1 MKKIILIL
9 LLVAVSV
16 GGYAQKKRVESTI
29 MMDTLEVD
37 YKTRYVSPFWSNFY
51 IQGSFA
57 GRDVWRRG

>member
-37 YKTRYVSPFWSNFY
+37 YKTRTIYLLASVCLQDFCSVSER
-51 IQGSFA
+51 I
-57 GRDVWRRG
+57 

>member
-29 MMDTLEVD
+29 MMYGAQNEA
-37 YKTRYVSPFWSNFY
+37 YKTIY
-51 IQGSFA
+51 
-57 GRDVWRRG
+57 

>member
-9 LLVAVSV
+9 LLAAVSA

-51 IQGSFA
+51 IQG
-57 GRDVWRRG
+57 

>member
-29 MMDTLEVD
+29 M
-37 YKTRYVSPFWSNFY
+37 R
-51 IQGSFA
+51 
-57 GRDVWRRG
+57 RDMFPLSGAISIYRVRLPVV

>member
-9 LLVAVSV
+9 LLAAVSA

-37 YKTRYVSPFWSNFY
+37 YKTRYVSPFWSNF
-51 IQGSFA
+51 
-57 GRDVWRRG
+57 

>member
-1 MKKIILIL
+1 
-9 LLVAVSV
+9 
-16 GGYAQKKRVESTI
+16 

-57 GRDVWRRG
+57 GRVMCGEEDNHLSVGKRLSPGFLLGIGKDLNPI